1 MTTFTGYELP
11 EKIENRDEE
20 DLYIILDEIQ
30 DLLSYTS
37 FSCVYDYYIIQGD
50 AVFSQIPDD
59 EWEEATENFDKII
72 RVANAY
78 FEASEL
84 FPCSGKSPLNIDS
97 DLRELQEV
105 LYSLQGETPS
115 LYAAAADDEDW
126 EIDNKKIDD
135 AGIIEKMHALYNFDD
150 WISSTKKELVF

>member
-1 MTTFTGYELP
+1 MTTFIGYDLP

-20 DLYIILDEIQ
+20 GLYILLDEIQ
-30 DLLSYTS
+30 ELISDSGF
-37 FSCVYDYYIIQGD
+37 FSVYDDYIIHGD
-50 AVFSQIPDD
+50 GLFSQIPDD
-59 EWEEATENFDKII
+59 EWEEATEDFDKII

-78 FEASEL
+78 FEADEL

-105 LYSLQGETPS
+105 LDALQGETPS
-115 LYAAAADDEDW
+115 LNAVEEEDEEW
-126 EIDNKKIDD
+126 EIDSKNTDD
-135 AGIIEKMHALYNFDD
+135 ACIVEKLHSLYNFDD